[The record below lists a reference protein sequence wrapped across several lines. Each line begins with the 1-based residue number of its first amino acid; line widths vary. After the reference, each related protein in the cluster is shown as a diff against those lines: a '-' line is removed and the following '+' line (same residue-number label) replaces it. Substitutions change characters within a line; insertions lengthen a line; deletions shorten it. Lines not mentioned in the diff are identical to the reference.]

1 MNKSSIRISLYFS
14 YTRILVIQQKLNGKQ
29 QAKISQTMETC
40 NVCFNDVTDVVAC
53 TTCAGR
59 SCRDCF
65 RDSAMIQ
72 TTQVVPCMH
81 CRTPHPLEFIVENI
95 RRSPE
100 WLEQRGNQLFASQQ
114 PLMPDTQ
121 ETALTYMDAKRRYT
135 IVRDLM
141 DASSA
146 AKNDLLRKYHSTRYG
161 GNLQETH
168 AMVGAFEFEIWN
180 HDQTRKRLK
189 RCIDDYGIGWLGYNF
204 DTLTSATPTKKDQE
218 DQLPFIKAC
227 PQDDCRGFLNP
238 AFVCTMCACKCCK
251 ECHEVLQQEQSQSHT
266 CDPSTKAS
274 IAAVATE
281 SRPCPS
287 CAAAISKIDGCDQM
301 WCTQC
306 HATFSW
312 LTGCIVEG
320 RIHNPHYY
328 EWMRRNGKTIPRHDE
343 QPHNHCPADLNVY
356 RHLYLLFNDDVRTEH
371 AFLRDKINDGK
382 TADLPKM
389 EDFMQPLPALHYYY
403 MSFIEITSMLTHHRS
418 TANHHHGG
426 HTLQRLYQI
435 ERVRYMANAID
446 ATEFKRALVQWEYH
460 HVRDKTLY
468 SIHDMVFTASND
480 ILSIFVRDCTQAQ
493 DKLTFCHDT
502 YAQLQRLFTYANE
515 CLDNFSATFGATP
528 KYEQNFYKI
537 ITWNKDF
544 FNV

>member
-1 MNKSSIRISLYFS
+1 
-14 YTRILVIQQKLNGKQ
+14 
-29 QAKISQTMETC
+29 METC

-53 TTCAGR
+53 TACAGR

-65 RDSAMIQ
+65 RDSAMVQ

-81 CRTPHPLEFIVENI
+81 CRTPHQLEFIVENI

-100 WLEQRGNQLFASQQ
+100 WLEKRGNQLFASQQ
-114 PLMPDTQ
+114 SLLPDAQ
-121 ETALTYMDAKRRYT
+121 ETALTYMDAKRRQT
-135 IVRDLM
+135 IVSDLI
-141 DASSA
+141 DANVA
-146 AKNDLLRKYHSTRYG
+146 AKNATLRNYHSTRYG
-161 GNLQETH
+161 ENLNETH
-168 AMVGAFEFEIWN
+168 ALVGALEFEIWR
-180 HDQTRKRLK
+180 HEQTRKRLK

-204 DTLTSATPTKKDQE
+204 DTLTTTATAPTAPGQAEEKP
-218 DQLPFIKAC
+218 PFIKAC
-227 PQDDCRGFLNP
+227 PQEDCRGFLNP
-238 AFVCTMCACKCCK
+238 AYICTMCACKCCK
-251 ECHEVLQQEQSQSHT
+251 DCHELRPEDHT

-274 IAAVATE
+274 VIAVASE

-287 CAAAISKIDGCDQM
+287 CSAAISKIDGCDQM

-312 LTGCIVEG
+312 LTGSILAG

-343 QPHNHCPADLNVY
+343 QPANQCPTDINVY
-356 RHLYLLFNDDVRTEH
+356 RYMYLLFDDDVRMQH
-371 AFLRDKINDGK
+371 AFLRDKINDRK
-382 TADLPKM
+382 TANLPKLS
-389 EDFMQPLPALHYYY
+389 DFMQPLPALHYYY

-418 TANHHHGG
+418 LANHHHGG

-435 ERVRYMANAID
+435 ERVRYMANEID
-446 ATEFKRALVQWEYH
+446 ATEFKRVLVKWEYH
-460 HVRDKTLY
+460 NVRDKTLF
-468 SIHDMVFTASND
+468 SIHDMVFSASND
-480 ILSIFVRDCTQAQ
+480 IFSIFIRDYKQASK
-493 DKLTFCHDT
+493 KLDFCHDT

-515 CLDNFSATFGATP
+515 CLDKFSTVFGPTP

-544 FNV
+544 FKV